1 MSIAYSGDLGKRA
14 SGGQIPASG
23 PLPACEPWARA
34 TLPGTEQI
42 LTGWFSLI
50 SVVGSLPQD
59 QSLPMGVLGLAELSQ
74 VPAGQPPSFEAA
86 ASRLW
91 DSVSPPPGFH
101 WLFWVFNV
109 KALEAR
115 DEARD
120 ESGAVWPKASI
131 ILGAF

>member
-1 MSIAYSGDLGKRA
+1 M
-14 SGGQIPASG
+14 
-23 PLPACEPWARA
+23 
-34 TLPGTEQI
+34 
-42 LTGWFSLI
+42 
-50 SVVGSLPQD
+50 GSLPQD

-109 KALEAR
+109 EAR

>member
-1 MSIAYSGDLGKRA
+1 MSIAYSGHLGKRA

-115 DEARD
+115 DEARM
-120 ESGAVWPKASI
+120 SPVPYGPKP
-131 ILGAF
+131 L